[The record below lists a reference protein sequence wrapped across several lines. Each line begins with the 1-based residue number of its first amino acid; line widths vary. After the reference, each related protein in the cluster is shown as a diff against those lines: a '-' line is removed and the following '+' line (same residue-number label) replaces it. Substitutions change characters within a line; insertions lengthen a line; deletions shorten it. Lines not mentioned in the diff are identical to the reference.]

1 MGRPLIFITNDDG
14 IHSPGLVAAV
24 ETARLYGDVLVAA
37 PTSQQT
43 ASGRGMFG
51 DRSDV
56 FHAIE
61 LPLNS
66 EETRKV
72 GSVNAWHIDASPALV
87 VQHGLAV
94 LCIDRMPDLVV
105 SGINYGEN
113 VSTDIG
119 ASGTVGSAFEAAAH
133 GIPAIAVSRQTTV
146 ENHFSYGEVDWTDAQ
161 RVLGQW
167 IHRVLHDHPRP
178 ERSDR
183 VASPLAV
190 LKIDIPDPCPEGTE
204 ERLTQMAQRKYLTFK
219 LKDPQWNT
227 PIQETTVHIDVDPAD
242 YQPQDD
248 VYAVAVDGVVA
259 VTPLSF
265 DWTVRDEA
273 ILRHLQR

>member
-1 MGRPLIFITNDDG
+1 MKRPLILITNDDG

-24 ETARLYGDVLVAA
+24 ETARLLGDILVAA
-37 PTSQQT
+37 PSTQKT

-51 DRSDV
+51 DRSDI
-56 FHAIE
+56 FHYLE
-61 LPLNS
+61 LPLS
-66 EETRKV
+66 PTSSASAGTV
-72 GSVNAWHIDASPALV
+72 QAWHIDASPALV
-87 VQHGLAV
+87 VQHALAV
-94 LCIDRMPDLVV
+94 LCTDRQPDIVV

-133 GIPAIAVSRQTTV
+133 GIPAIAVSRQTGV
-146 ENHFSYGEVDWTDAQ
+146 EHHFSYGDIDWTDAR
-161 RVLGQW
+161 RVLGRW
-167 IHRVLHDHPRP
+167 IHRMLHTIPTPGRP
-178 ERSDR
+178 TH

-204 ERLTQMAQRKYLTFK
+204 ERLTQMAQRKYLTFR
-219 LKDPQWNT
+219 LKDPNWNT
-227 PIQETTVHIDVDPAD
+227 PIHETSVHIDIDPSD
-242 YQPQDD
+242 YHPQDD

-265 DWTVRDEA
+265 DWTVRDET
-273 ILRHLQR
+273 ILRNLQR